1 MAIPQPQ
8 SAAAS
13 LVRAWIGFVLLLLAQ
28 FAVRPLI
35 STRASVDFLVI
46 AVLFASVRMRPGLAA
61 LVGFAAGIAVDALVP
76 SAFGAAAISFTAV
89 AFVASRVKAVFFA
102 DHVALTALF
111 VFVGKLI
118 FDALNTAFSGAARGS
133 DLVVQLLLW
142 TPLSA
147 ALTALVAVVLLTVFR
162 PLFRPAAG

>member
-1 MAIPQPQ
+1 MAIPPPQ

-13 LVRAWIGFVLLLLAQ
+13 TTRAWIGFALLLLAQ

-35 STRASVDFLVI
+35 SARAGVDFLVI
-46 AVLFASVRMRPGLAA
+46 AVLFAAVRMRPGLAA
-61 LVGFAAGIAVDALVP
+61 LVGFSAGLAVDALVP
-76 SAFGAAAISFTAV
+76 SAFGAAAVSFTLV

-111 VFVGKLI
+111 VFVGKLV
-118 FDALNTAFSGAARGS
+118 FDALNAAFSGATRGS

-142 TPLSA
+142 SPLSA
-147 ALTALVAVVLLTVFR
+147 ALTAFVAVLLLTVFR
-162 PLFRPAAG
+162 PLFRPASG